1 MRTLETAMH
10 LSSSWTDRTSA
21 VASSLPLWAPSWL
34 SSGTGFTL
42 VSELEK
48 SVALVYLSLHLQ
60 NFQSSS
66 RSGHSMVWPDIRLM
80 GISVTTML
88 EPYRRLAAGPQSAEA
103 SILIPRATTAFTGL
117 WQAVVLRDIFG
128 GAVAFAGVLS
138 MFTPSFLANIPY
150 KLTLTWTT
158 YRVCTWLSVAILVI
172 MILVLIGSGIVKW
185 PSLPVEPSTIA
196 GCMYYVSFSVLLFVF
211 VGVLSLSLLV

>member
-1 MRTLETAMH
+1 
-10 LSSSWTDRTSA
+10 
-21 VASSLPLWAPSWL
+21 
-34 SSGTGFTL
+34 
-42 VSELEK
+42 
-48 SVALVYLSLHLQ
+48 
-60 NFQSSS
+60 
-66 RSGHSMVWPDIRLM
+66 MVWPDNRLM
-80 GISVTTML
+80 GISGTTML

-138 MFTPSFLANIPY
+138 KFTPIFLANIPF

-172 MILVLIGSGIVKW
+172 MILVLIGSGFVKW

-196 GCMYYVSFSVLLFVF
+196 GCMYYVSKSDMLKDLEGASTMTQKEREKWLWTRGRRYHLSRAMGVPGETR
-211 VGVLSLSLLV
+211 VGIDYANKIRDLG